1 MGRRRK
7 LIVYPKAVAC
17 GMLEDGG
24 RVLFLVGK
32 ERFGRKRLVLPFVKI
47 MGRADPVSEIKE
59 AFLEH
64 AGIDA
69 HVGGVLFEGRFNAGS
84 RKYKKWIPLLV
95 FGVGAKK
102 MQAKPS
108 GDFSGFR
115 WIGIKDALAKEKK
128 RELFL
133 EHWVSS
139 LLGAMALGKGR
150 AD

>member
-7 LIVYPKAVAC
+7 LVVYPKAVAC

-32 ERFGRKRLVLPFVKI
+32 ERFGRKRLVLPHVKI
-47 MGRADPVSEIKE
+47 MGREDAVSKVKE
-59 AFLEH
+59 AFLEQ

-69 HVGGVLFEGRFNAGS
+69 HVGGVLFEGRYNAGS
-84 RKYKKWIPLLV
+84 RKYKKWVPLLV
-95 FGVGAKK
+95 FEVGAKR
-102 MQAKPS
+102 MQARPS
-108 GDFSGFR
+108 AEFGGFK
-115 WIGIKDALAKEKK
+115 WIRIKDALAKEKK

-139 LLGAMALGKGR
+139 LLRAMALDR
-150 AD
+150 Q